1 MSSEMKQLIVV
12 AEGTAALGPYW
23 QTIVS
28 DYLHKIIRSFCG
40 SELNGERNP
49 VSSVELSLVIF
60 NSHGSYCGCL
70 VQRSGWTRDVDI
82 FLHWLSSIQFAGGG
96 FSEAATAEGLA
107 EALMMFPPPPGQAQP
122 SNDLKRHCILITAS
136 NPYSLPTPVYR
147 PKLQNAERNENGDAL
162 PESRLSDA
170 ETVASYFSRCA
181 VSLSVVCP
189 KQLPKIRALYNAGKL
204 NPQSSDL
211 SIDTVKNTFY
221 LVLISENFVEA
232 RAALS
237 HSATNVPQ
245 TQSPVKMDRATVAP
259 SLPVTGPPP
268 ASLPSA
274 NGPILN
280 RQPVSVGPVPTATV
294 KVEPSTVSSMAAVP
308 TFPHIPSSVARPA
321 SQAIPSVQTSSA
333 SSVSQEMVTNA
344 ENAPD
349 VKPVVT
355 GMTPPL
361 RTGPPGNV
369 NLLNNLSQVR
379 QVMSSA
385 ALAGAASSAGQSA
398 VAMHMSNMISTGMA
412 TSQPPSQTAFSSGQQ
427 GNTSM
432 AGSGALMGN
441 AQAGQSPGPNN
452 SFSPQTTSNVTSNL
466 GVSQPMPA
474 MNQGS
479 HSGAQ
484 MMQGGISMNQNMI
497 SLGQGNVSSGTGG
510 MMPTPGV
517 GQQAQSGIQQLGGS
531 NSSAPNMQLSQASS
545 GALQPSQSK
554 YVKVW
559 EGNLSG
565 QRQGQP
571 VLITRLEGYRNAT
584 ASDSLAANWPP
595 TMQIVRLISQD
606 HMNNKQYVGKADFL
620 VFRAMNQH
628 GFLGQL
634 QDKKLCAVIQLP
646 SQTLLLSVSDKACR
660 LIGMLFPGDMVVFKP
675 QITNQQQQQQQHQQ
689 QQQQQQQQQIH
700 QQQQQ
705 QQIQQQQQHQQLP
718 QLQQQQHQLSQLQ
731 HHQQQHQQ
739 QHQLSQLQQHQ
750 QQQQTS
756 PLNQMQQQTSP
767 LNQMHQQTSPLNQMQ
782 QQTSPLNQM
791 PQQQPQ
797 QMVGS
802 GVMGGQAFAQGPGRS
817 QQGGG
822 GQPNMPGAGFMG

>member
-268 ASLPSA
+268 ASLPSVSA

-321 SQAIPSVQTSSA
+321 AQAMPSVQTSSA

-369 NLLNNLSQVR
+369 NLLNNL
-379 QVMSSA
+379 
-385 ALAGAASSAGQSA
+385 
-398 VAMHMSNMISTGMA
+398 
-412 TSQPPSQTAFSSGQQ
+412 SQPPSQTAFSSGQQ

-479 HSGAQ
+479 HSGGQ

-497 SLGQGNVSSGTGG
+497 TSLGQGNVSSGTGG

-675 QITNQQQQQQQHQQ
+675 QITNQQQQQHQQ

>member
-1 MSSEMKQLIVV
+1 MSSELKQLIVV

-28 DYLHKIIRSFCG
+28 DYLLNIIRSFCG
-40 SELNGERNP
+40 TESNGERNS
-49 VSSVELSLVIF
+49 VSNVELSLVIF
-60 NSHGSYCGCL
+60 NSHGSYCACL
-70 VQRSGWTRDVDI
+70 VQRSGWTKDVDV
-82 FLHWLSSIQFAGGG
+82 FMHWLSSIQFAGGG
-96 FSEAATAEGLA
+96 FNEAATAEGLA
-107 EALMMFPPPPGQAQP
+107 EALMMFSPSSGQAQP

-147 PKLQNAERNENGDAL
+147 PKLQNPEWNGNGHAQS
-162 PESRLSDA
+162 ESRLSDA
-170 ETVASYFSRCA
+170 ETVASYFSRCS

-204 NPQSSDL
+204 NPQSADL
-211 SIDTVKNTFY
+211 SIDTAKNAFY
-221 LVLISENFVEA
+221 LVLISENFLEA

-237 HSATNVPQ
+237 HSATNLPHT
-245 TQSPVKMDRATVAP
+245 TQSPVKVDRATVAP
-259 SLPVTGPPP
+259 SLPVTGQPLAPV
-268 ASLPSA
+268 PSA
-274 NGPILN
+274 NGPIMN

-294 KVEPSTVSSMAAVP
+294 KLEPSTVSSMAAVP
-308 TFPHIPSSVARPA
+308 TFPHIPSVARPA
-321 SQAIPSVQTSSA
+321 TQAIPSVQTSSA
-333 SSVSQEMVTNA
+333 SPVSQEMVAKA

-349 VKPVVT
+349 IKPVVG
-355 GMTPPL
+355 GMTPQL
-361 RTGPPGNV
+361 RTGPPGGANV

-385 ALAGAASSAGQSA
+385 ALAGASSSGQSA

-412 TSQPPSQTAFSSGQQ
+412 TSLPPSQTPFSSGQQ
-427 GNTSM
+427 GITSM
-432 AGSGALMGN
+432 SGSGSLQGT
-441 AQAGQSPGPNN
+441 AQTGQSPGPNN
-452 SFSPQTTSNVTSNL
+452 AFSPQTTSNVASNL
-466 GVSQPMPA
+466 GVSQPMQG

-479 HSGAQ
+479 HPGAQ
-484 MMQGGISMNQNMI
+484 MMQTGNSINQNMT
-497 SLGQGNVSSGTGG
+497 SGLVQGSVSSGTGG

-531 NSSAPNMQLSQASS
+531 NSSAPNMQLSQPSS
-545 GALQPSQSK
+545 GAMQPSQSK
-554 YVKVW
+554 YIKVW

-571 VLITRLEGYRNAT
+571 VLITRLEGYRSAS

-620 VFRAMNQH
+620 VFRAMSQH

-675 QITNQQQQQQQHQQ
+675 QIPNQQQQQLQQQQQIQQQQQHQHQ
-689 QQQQQQQQQIH
+689 

-705 QQIQQQQQHQQLP
+705 QQIQQQQQQQHIQQQQQQLP
-718 QLQQQQHQLSQLQ
+718 QLQQQQQHQMSQLQHHQQQQQHQLSQLQ
-731 HHQQQHQQ
+731 HHHQ
-739 QHQLSQLQQHQ
+739 Q

-756 PLNQMQQQTSP
+756 PLNQMQQQSSP
-767 LNQMHQQTSPLNQMQ
+767 LNQM
-782 QQTSPLNQM
+782 
-791 PQQQPQ
+791 QQPQ

-802 GVMGGQAFAQGPGRS
+802 GVMGGQAFAQAPGRS

-822 GQPNMPGAGFMG
+822 GGGGQPTMPGAGFMG

>member
-23 QTIVS
+23 QTILS

-49 VSSVELSLVIF
+49 VSNVELALVIF

-82 FLHWLSSIQFAGGG
+82 FFHWLSSIQFAGGG
-96 FSEAATAEGLA
+96 FNEAATAEGLA
-107 EALMMFPPPPGQAQP
+107 EALMMFPPPSGQAQP

-147 PKLQNAERNENGDAL
+147 PKFQNAENGDVL

-170 ETVASYFSRCA
+170 ETVASYFSRCS

-189 KQLPKIRALYNAGKL
+189 KQLPKIRALYNVGKL
-204 NPQSSDL
+204 NPQSPDL

-245 TQSPVKMDRATVAP
+245 TQSPVKMDRAIVAP

-268 ASLPSA
+268 ASVPSA

-308 TFPHIPSSVARPA
+308 TFPHIPSVARPA

-349 VKPVVT
+349 VKPVVS

-379 QVMSSA
+379 QAMSSA

-398 VAMHMSNMISTGMA
+398 VAMHVSNMISTGMA
-412 TSQPPSQTAFSSGQQ
+412 TSQPPSQTVFSSGQQ

-452 SFSPQTTSNVTSNL
+452 SFSPQTTSNVPSNL
-466 GVSQPMPA
+466 GVSQPMQG

-479 HSGAQ
+479 HSGSQ
-484 MMQGGISMNQNMI
+484 MMQGGISMNQNMMTG
-497 SLGQGNVSSGTGG
+497 LGQGNVSSGTGG

-531 NSSAPNMQLSQASS
+531 NSSAPNMQQLSQPSS

-571 VLITRLEGYRNAT
+571 VLITRLEGYRNAS

-620 VFRAMNQH
+620 VFRAMSQH

-675 QITNQQQQQQQHQQ
+675 QITNQQQQQHQQ
-689 QQQQQQQQQIH
+689 QQQQQQQQIQQQQQQQQIH

-705 QQIQQQQQHQQLP
+705 QQIQQQQHHQQQQLP
-718 QLQQQQHQLSQLQ
+718 QLQQQQQQHQLSQLQ
-731 HHQQQHQQ
+731 HHQQQQQQ
-739 QHQLSQLQQHQ
+739 QHQLSQLQHH

-767 LNQMHQQTSPLNQMQ
+767 LNQMQ
-782 QQTSPLNQM
+782 QQTSPMNQM
-791 PQQQPQ
+791 SQQQPQ

-802 GVMGGQAFAQGPGRS
+802 GVMGGQAFAQGPVRS
-817 QQGGG
+817 QQGGGG

>member
-1 MSSEMKQLIVV
+1 MSSEKKQLIVV

-479 HSGAQ
+479 HSGGQ

-497 SLGQGNVSSGTGG
+497 TSLGQGNVSSGTGG

-675 QITNQQQQQQQHQQ
+675 QITNQQQQQHQQ

>member
-1 MSSEMKQLIVV
+1 MSSEVKQLIVV

-23 QTIVS
+23 HTIVS
-28 DYLHKIIRSFCG
+28 DYLEKIIRSFCG
-40 SELNGERNP
+40 SELNGERN
-49 VSSVELSLVIF
+49 VELSLVIF
-60 NSHGSYCGCL
+60 NSHGSYCACL
-70 VQRSGWTRDVDI
+70 VQRSGWTKDVDI

-107 EALMMFPPPPGQAQP
+107 EALMMFSPPSGQAQP

-136 NPYSLPTPVYR
+136 NPHSLPTPVYR
-147 PKLQNAERNENGDAL
+147 PKLPNAERNENGDAQS
-162 PESRLSDA
+162 ESRLSDA
-170 ETVASYFSRCA
+170 ETVASYFSRCS
-181 VSLSVVCP
+181 VSLSVICP

-204 NPQSSDL
+204 NPQSPDL

-221 LVLISENFVEA
+221 LVLIPENFVEA

-237 HSATNVPQ
+237 HSATNLPQ
-245 TQSPVKMDRATVAP
+245 TQSPVKVDRSTVAP
-259 SLPVTGPPP
+259 SLPVTGQPP
-268 ASLPSA
+268 APVPSA

-280 RQPVSVGPVPTATV
+280 RQPVSIGPVPTATV
-294 KVEPSTVSSMAAVP
+294 KVEPSTVPSMAAVS
-308 TFPHIPSSVARPA
+308 TFPHIQSVARPA
-321 SQAIPSVQTSSA
+321 TQAIPSIQTSSP
-333 SSVSQEMVTNA
+333 SPVSQEMVTNA

-361 RTGPPGNV
+361 RTGPPGGANV

-385 ALAGAASSAGQSA
+385 ALAGAASSTGQSA

-412 TSQPPSQTAFSSGQQ
+412 TSLPPSQTVFSSGQQ
-427 GNTSM
+427 GITSM
-432 AGSGALMGN
+432 AGSGALMGTV
-441 AQAGQSPGPNN
+441 QAGQSPGPNN
-452 SFSPQTTSNVTSNL
+452 SFSPQTTSNVASNL
-466 GVSQPMPA
+466 GVSQPMPG

-484 MMQGGISMNQNMI
+484 MMQGGIPMNQNMM
-497 SLGQGNVSSGTGG
+497 SGLGQGNVSSGTGG

-531 NSSAPNMQLSQASS
+531 NSSAPNMQLSQPSS
-545 GALQPSQSK
+545 AALQTSQSK

-571 VLITRLEGYRNAT
+571 VLITRLEGYRSAS

-620 VFRAMNQH
+620 VFRAMSQH

-634 QDKKLCAVIQLP
+634 QDKKL
-646 SQTLLLSVSDKACR
+646 VSLVDI
-660 LIGMLFPGDMVVFKP
+660 L
-675 QITNQQQQQQQHQQ
+675 
-689 QQQQQQQQQIH
+689 
-700 QQQQQ
+700 
-705 QQIQQQQQHQQLP
+705 
-718 QLQQQQHQLSQLQ
+718 
-731 HHQQQHQQ
+731 
-739 QHQLSQLQQHQ
+739 
-750 QQQQTS
+750 
-756 PLNQMQQQTSP
+756 
-767 LNQMHQQTSPLNQMQ
+767 
-782 QQTSPLNQM
+782 
-791 PQQQPQ
+791 
-797 QMVGS
+797 
-802 GVMGGQAFAQGPGRS
+802 
-817 QQGGG
+817 
-822 GQPNMPGAGFMG
+822 